1 MKAFIIDRYSKEDP
15 MRLGEMPSPQVRD
28 GDVLIEVHATG
39 LNLIDSKIK
48 SGEFKLVLPYRF
60 PLVLGHDVAG
70 VVTRVGSRVRQFK
83 VGDEVYARPADF
95 RIGTFA
101 ELVVVDE
108 NDVAL
113 KPKKLSME
121 EAASIPLVG
130 LTAWQALIE
139 KAALKKGQKVFIQ
152 AGSGGVG
159 TFAIQLAKHIGATVA
174 TTTSTAN
181 IDLVKSLGA
190 DVVVDYKKQDFET
203 ILRDYDVVLNS
214 QDKVAL
220 AKSIS
225 VLKPGGKLISISGP
239 PDPAFA
245 YEHKSGWML
254 RQVFSFLT
262 LRLDHGNG
270 MLRPEGLAPRTGDA
284 GGKLTSR
291 QCEIMLMLGEGKS
304 NKEISREAKVL
315 EGTIKLHVRGILR
328 KLGVKNRTE
337 AVLAAARGGYLS
349 NGALGM
355 EAPMSERTKS
365 PERKRYAL
373 KTIVSLCVGW
383 CSLSASFEPCVKP
396 TPERDIIKW
405 RIVTT
410 GGMLVCKKALSTS
423 TMSQRPAMPCLV
435 QLRQRGGMDH

>member
-101 ELVVVDE
+101 ELVAVDE

-139 KAALKKGQKVFIQ
+139 KAAMKEGQKVFIQ

-254 RQVFSFLT
+254 RQVFSFL
-262 LRLDHGNG
+262 
-270 MLRPEGLAPRTGDA
+270 
-284 GGKLTSR
+284 S
-291 QCEIMLMLGEGKS
+291 
-304 NKEISREAKVL
+304 
-315 EGTIKLHVRGILR
+315 RGIR
-328 KLGVKNRTE
+328 KK
-337 AVLAAARGGYLS
+337 AARRGVSYSFLFMHAD
-349 NGALGM
+349 GAQL
-355 EAPMSERTKS
+355 
-365 PERKRYAL
+365 
-373 KTIVSLCVGW
+373 
-383 CSLSASFEPCVKP
+383 
-396 TPERDIIKW
+396 RDI
-405 RIVTT
+405 TT
-410 GGMLVCKKALSTS
+410 LIESGVIRPVVGKVFPFASANEALAHVEAG
-423 TMSQRPAMPCLV
+423 RAKGKV
-435 QLRQRGGMDH
+435 VVKLR